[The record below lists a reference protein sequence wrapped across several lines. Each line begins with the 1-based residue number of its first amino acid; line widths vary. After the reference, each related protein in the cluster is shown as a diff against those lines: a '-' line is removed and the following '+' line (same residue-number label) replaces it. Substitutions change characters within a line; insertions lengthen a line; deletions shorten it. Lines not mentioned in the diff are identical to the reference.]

1 MFESMLNCHTVCSSQ
16 RAQAFKKCYDLMAD
30 NPAHE
35 NQNLKTL
42 KRHLNSFQKEMGQEN
57 IGQT

>member
-1 MFESMLNCHTVCSSQ
+1 
-16 RAQAFKKCYDLMAD
+16 MAD